1 MRSPSLVRSG
11 FTLVEMV
18 VVLAILGIALS
29 IAGPSLI
36 RPVAANNLQSVIDRT
51 RSLALRRAEPVAL
64 VVGAD
69 GEWRAY
75 AVRSGRDP
83 VGSGKLGEG
92 YPAPMRIDIS
102 ALGLCT
108 SDEISNDGT
117 AGSTTLN
124 PFACTV
130 SNVAGSRR

>member
-1 MRSPSLVRSG
+1 MRSSSLPRSA
-11 FTLVEMV
+11 FTLIEMV

-36 RPVAANNLQSVIDRT
+36 RPVTANNLQSVIDRT
-51 RSLALRRAEPVAL
+51 RSLALRRAEPVML
-64 VVGAD
+64 VVAED

-83 VGSGKLGEG
+83 VASGKLGESSATG
-92 YPAPMRIDIS
+92 MRIDIS

-108 SDEISNDGT
+108 SDEISSDGT
-117 AGSTTLN
+117 VGATTLN

-130 SNVAGSRR
+130 TNVAGPSR